1 MKKDYEEQAKRLEE
15 QIKYKI
21 REIEKLAED
30 KIHKVR

>member
-1 MKKDYEEQAKRLEE
+1 MKRDYEEQAKTLEE

-21 REIEKLAED
+21 KEVEKLAED